1 MSEKRLN
8 DVTDM
13 SVTGKNNAE
22 SRKLIS
28 YSDFQ
33 DCFYFYHRERIHH
46 WKVSTLVEQEKL
58 LSEILDSHLLEDLVL
73 IDEIICLY
81 DLVRDECVARL
92 EKALKGGLLSDVT
105 ILK

>member
-1 MSEKRLN
+1 MNEKRLN
-8 DVTDM
+8 DVTDTF
-13 SVTGKNNAE
+13 VTEKNNTE
-22 SRKLIS
+22 PRKPIP

-33 DCFYFYHRERIHH
+33 DCFYFYHLERIRH

-81 DLVRDECVARL
+81 DLVRDECVSRL

>member
-1 MSEKRLN
+1 MNEKRLN
-8 DVTDM
+8 DVTEQ
-13 SVTGKNNAE
+13 NNAE
-22 SRKLIS
+22 PRKPIP

-33 DCFYFYHRERIHH
+33 DCFYFYHRERIRH

-81 DLVRDECVARL
+81 DLVRDECVSRL